1 MSMNDKVGKKS
12 FLGSIEPW
20 VFLPP
25 LIFVIA
31 LVAWVINDPA
41 AAGSILSGIAFGT
54 ICFDWGWFF
63 EWYVFILPL
72 SVFSYAFI
80 LSAKKNLA
88 KKNRNFQHSPGL
100 A

>member
-63 EWYVFILPL
+63 EWYVFIIAIIC
-72 SVFSYAFI
+72 VFLCI
-80 LSAKKNLA
+80 HPIGKKNLA